1 MAMPEYPTTIKL
13 IASWKI
19 KDGEAVTLFSDNLE
33 DISAVKQH
41 RTGAEFYAKLSKYK
55 RHRYLAMR
63 KGFLPVGAGSVV
75 GYFCT
80 IEATSK

>member
-1 MAMPEYPTTIKL
+1 MAMPEYPLTIKL
-13 IASWKI
+13 IAAWKI
-19 KDGEAVTLFSDNLE
+19 EDGEAITVFSDGLT
-33 DISAVKQH
+33 DISKMKEH
-41 RTGAEFYAKLSKYK
+41 RTRGEFYAKLSKYK

>member
-1 MAMPEYPTTIKL
+1 MAMPEYPLTIKL
-13 IASWKI
+13 IAAWNI
-19 KDGEAVTLFSDNLE
+19 EDGEAITIFSDSLA
-33 DISAVKQH
+33 DISEMKEH

-55 RHRYLAMR
+55 RHRYLAIR

>member
-1 MAMPEYPTTIKL
+1 MAMPDYPLTIKL
-13 IASWKI
+13 IAVWDI
-19 KDGEAVTLFSDNLE
+19 EDGEAITIFSDSLS
-33 DISAVKQH
+33 DINKLKRA
-41 RTGAEFYAKLSKYK
+41 RLGADHYRKLNKYK
-55 RHRYLAMR
+55 KHRYLALR

>member
-19 KDGEAVTLFSDNLE
+19 KDGEAVTIFSDSLA
-33 DISAVKQH
+33 DISEMKEH

-55 RHRYLAMR
+55 RHRYLAIR
-63 KGFLPVGAGSVV
+63 KGFIPVGAGSVV

>member
-1 MAMPEYPTTIKL
+1 MAMPEYPLTIKL
-13 IASWKI
+13 IAVWAVE
-19 KDGEAVTLFSDNLE
+19 DGVAITVFSDSLT
-33 DISAVKQH
+33 DISKMKEH

-55 RHRYLAMR
+55 RNRYLALR
-63 KGFLPVGAGSVV
+63 KGSLPVGAGSVV

>member
-1 MAMPEYPTTIKL
+1 MAMPEYPLTIKL
-13 IASWKI
+13 IAAWKI
-19 KDGEAVTLFSDNLE
+19 EDGEAITIFSDSLA
-33 DISAVKQH
+33 DISEMKEH